1 MRKSILT
8 ILGACVLA
16 MFSSMANAAPPTFA
30 QFDLF
35 ANSPAYEQ
43 TAMKVPIA
51 PDPVATA
58 MPATYTEARMQT
70 HFASV
75 ACASELDKIVPE
87 KVSTYRWSVAKAVCA
102 GCIEPMDYW

>member
-1 MRKSILT
+1 MLRSRIWFT
-8 ILGACVLA
+8 ILGACALA

-30 QFDLF
+30 KFDLF

-51 PDPVATA
+51 PDPA
-58 MPATYTEARMQT
+58 MPATYAEARMQI

-75 ACASELDKIVPE
+75 ACASELDKIMPE
-87 KVSTYRWSVAKAVCA
+87 KISTSRWSVAKAVCA
-102 GCIEPMDYW
+102 GCNEPLDYW